1 MHGMWFA
8 LGDRLSTPFG
18 MRLARAVV
26 AASAAATV
34 GMLAP
39 SSSSDSAVGSAT
51 RCVRIN
57 GATARYCGPATAR
70 LSVFPGAVF
79 RNGFCTRKRVDSID
93 LLQVRIGAR
102 SLDGDR
108 TNDGLTYF
116 SLGSAASASQPRSG
130 NVIAYYRSKRW
141 FGRIVSFKRE
151 PRGGAF
157 VSRGVAGMGGR
168 AIARFRC

>member
-1 MHGMWFA
+1 MEVMWFA
-8 LGDRLSTPFG
+8 LGDPASTWRRG
-18 MRLARAVV
+18 VARATV
-26 AASAAATV
+26 AATAAATV
-34 GMLAP
+34 ELLAVA
-39 SSSSDSAVGSAT
+39 SSSHSAVEPAD
-51 RCVRIN
+51 RCVRID
-57 GATARYCGPATAR
+57 GTAARYCGPATAR
-70 LSVFPGAVF
+70 LSVFPGVAF
-79 RNGFCTRKRVDSID
+79 RNGFCTRKRVGGID

-108 TNDGLTYF
+108 ANDGLTYF

-141 FGRIVSFKRE
+141 FGRIVSFRRE